1 MHTKNKAQAEHQ
13 EPRASAIQEERKK
26 KMREDKMQDETNPNS
41 ETAKR

>member
-1 MHTKNKAQAEHQ
+1 MPKNKAQAERQ

-26 KMREDKMQDETNPNS
+26 KMREEKMQDETNPNS